1 MNRRTAFFYAA
12 AALSALTGW
21 FLPDMLAGDSLGFIS
36 SNLLIALQEILLI
49 GLPAALILF
58 RSPQSSVQAKA
69 LFQKPTAFQT
79 GLTMLSAVSYTMAGL
94 LITLITYLFLQ
105 QLGFAPVQPDTLNP
119 ESAGELALAALCAAV
134 IPALCEELLFRGLV
148 QGVIA
153 RRWGD
158 RPAVWLT
165 SLLFALMHFTLLG
178 FPVLLVIGLLLS
190 RLMLTGKTLLLTMIF
205 HAMYNFSVLTINYSG
220 AVPGFGVMLLCA
232 AVFWLTSRF
241 LFKEVP
247 NEI

>member
-1 MNRRTAFFYAA
+1 
-12 AALSALTGW
+12 
-21 FLPDMLAGDSLGFIS
+21 
-36 SNLLIALQEILLI
+36 
-49 GLPAALILF
+49 
-58 RSPQSSVQAKA
+58 
-69 LFQKPTAFQT
+69 
-79 GLTMLSAVSYTMAGL
+79 MLSAVSYTMAGL

-105 QLGFAPVQPDTLNP
+105 QLGITPVQPATLNP
-119 ESAGELALAALCAAV
+119 ENAGELALAALCAAV